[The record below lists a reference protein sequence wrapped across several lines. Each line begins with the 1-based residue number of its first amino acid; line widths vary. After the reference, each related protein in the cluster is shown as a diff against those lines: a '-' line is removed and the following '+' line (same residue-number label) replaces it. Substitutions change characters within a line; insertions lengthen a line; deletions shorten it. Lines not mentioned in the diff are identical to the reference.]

1 MEHTLLT
8 IWGFLAYMAF
18 WSLTPIKF
26 WCFKSISLDN
36 CYVGNICTNIHGFKA
51 GRAGWNR
58 AGFKKIGEGKN
69 PDDLVKNPG
78 WPGDLARTSQ
88 KPSCNPLTIY
98 LFLIKT
104 TSFCF

>member
-26 WCFKSISLDN
+26 WCFKSISLDK
-36 CYVGNICTNIHGFKA
+36 CYVGNICTNIHSFKA

-69 PDDLVKNPG
+69 PDDLVKNPAIFVQIFIVLKLAG
-78 WPGDLARTSQ
+78 QAVTGPGL
-88 KPSCNPLTIY
+88 K
-98 LFLIKT
+98 K
-104 TSFCF
+104 